1 MPKAKN
7 PLSPEEQQKRFEEE
21 VRKREADGD
30 FDPDAA
36 DAALD
41 RLVRRS
47 ATSPAHSDE
56 PDQRQGTKDR
66 GKARASPAKRT

>member
-7 PLSPEEQQKRFEEE
+7 KLTPEEQRRRFEEE
-21 VRKREADGD
+21 VRKRIAAGELSPTD
-30 FDPDAA
+30 A

-47 ATSPAHSDE
+47 GQN
-56 PDQRQGTKDR
+56 QR
-66 GKARASPAKRT
+66 S